1 MKKEE
6 AYYLG
11 KIIKPYGIKGEV
23 LVKLDT
29 DEPENYEGMESV
41 FLEIGGKLVP
51 FFINDSFL
59 HKSLLLRVDFEDV
72 DSIEQAEKLVGRKL
86 YLPLSE
92 LPELTGKN
100 FYYHEILG
108 FKAIDKRLGP
118 IGLIKSVNDMAAQ
131 PYMIILHPEGK
142 EILVPIH
149 NDMIEKVDREQKE
162 MHLTLPDGLV
172 DVYLQSGPDTPE
184 EDKDFDRPV

>member
-1 MKKEE
+1 MKKED

-29 DEPENYEGMESV
+29 DEPENYEGLESV

-51 FFINDSFL
+51 FFINDSYL
-59 HKSLLLRVDFEDV
+59 HKSMLLRVDFDDV
-72 DSIEQAEKLVGRKL
+72 DSIEKAEELVGRKL
-86 YLPLSE
+86 FLPLES
-92 LPELTGKN
+92 LPELSGKN

-108 FKAIDKRLGP
+108 FKATDKKLGP

-131 PYMIILHPEGK
+131 PYLIILHPGGK

-149 NDMIEKVDREQKE
+149 NDLIEKVDRSRKE
-162 MHLTLPDGLV
+162 MLLNLPDGLV
-172 DVYLQSGPDTPE
+172 DVYLQSGGRTDDD
-184 EDKDFDRPV
+184 DKDFDRDM